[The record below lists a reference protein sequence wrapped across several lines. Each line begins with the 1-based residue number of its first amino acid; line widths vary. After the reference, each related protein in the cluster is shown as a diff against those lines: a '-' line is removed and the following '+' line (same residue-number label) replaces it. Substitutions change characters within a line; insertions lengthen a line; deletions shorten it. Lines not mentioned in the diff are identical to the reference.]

1 MEKYNDYTSILKQF
15 DEKMEKFN
23 IEGQEL
29 SSINTAIR
37 ALKDKN
43 IPLMIRKNES
53 AFENLVHDHNYSD
66 VTSSDRISQDANE
79 LNTSVNS
86 LNAEYDDL
94 INIKSI
100 LISKEYTIEDNKK
113 IVDQIVENVNGAL
126 QAIEVSREKSQD
138 VLDNNF
144 DKYTSN
150 NEVEEKEVVEEVK
163 EDKSLEDINA
173 SIEEFDIK
181 KDDEA
186 EKVEE
191 VEDANK
197 EDFHFEDINLDEL
210 NKSLEESLKDE
221 EFHDQKIITDSL
233 EDNKEEEKEQSSEA
247 NIEDLTALFNDGE
260 LDKELEKVSKDKEDL
275 EESKKELDNLLY
287 FPGVEEDKLP
297 VIEDEDDFD
306 LGKVSSDY
314 KEIPKDFIKVVAIE
328 STDSLQQAE
337 EEERTQRRVA

>member
-163 EDKSLEDINA
+163 E
-173 SIEEFDIK
+173 
-181 KDDEA
+181 
-186 EKVEE
+186 EKVEAP
-191 VEDANK
+191 VEP
-197 EDFHFEDINLDEL
+197 
-210 NKSLEESLKDE
+210 
-221 EFHDQKIITDSL
+221 
-233 EDNKEEEKEQSSEA
+233 EA
-247 NIEDLTALFNDGE
+247 P
-260 LDKELEKVSKDKEDL
+260 V
-275 EESKKELDNLLY
+275 
-287 FPGVEEDKLP
+287 VEATK
-297 VIEDEDDFD
+297 
-306 LGKVSSDY
+306 
-314 KEIPKDFIKVVAIE
+314 
-328 STDSLQQAE
+328 AE
-337 EEERTQRRVA
+337 EAPATENAE

>member
-94 INIKSI
+94 SNIKSI

-150 NEVEEKEVVEEVK
+150 NEVEEKEAVEEVK

-191 VEDANK
+191 VEDVNK

-233 EDNKEEEKEQSSEA
+233 EDSKEEEKEQSSEA

-260 LDKELEKVSKDKEDL
+260 LDKELEKVSKDKEEL

>member
-94 INIKSI
+94 SNIKSI

-247 NIEDLTALFNDGE
+247 NIEDLTALFNDDE

-306 LGKVSSDY
+306 LGKVSNDY
-314 KEIPKDFIKVVAIE
+314 KEIPKDFVKVVAVE

-337 EEERTQRRVA
+337 EDERTLGRVA

>member
-66 VTSSDRISQDANE
+66 VTTSDRISQDANE

-94 INIKSI
+94 SNIKSI

-138 VLDNNF
+138 ILDNNF

-233 EDNKEEEKEQSSEA
+233 EDSKEEKKEQSSEA
-247 NIEDLTALFNDGE
+247 GIEDLTALFKDDE